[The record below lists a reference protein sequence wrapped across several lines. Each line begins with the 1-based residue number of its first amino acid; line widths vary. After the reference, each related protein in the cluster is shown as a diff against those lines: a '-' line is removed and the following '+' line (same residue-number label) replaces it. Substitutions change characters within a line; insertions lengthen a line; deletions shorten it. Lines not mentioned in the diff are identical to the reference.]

1 MTWKD
6 RSQKCGISQELFWG
20 TWISNDKLSSRKVVA
35 KVEWVAKVKTRTG
48 SLEKINCSACG
59 VRLQKP
65 IYMYIHSEN

>member
-20 TWISNDKLSSRKVVA
+20 TWISNDKLSSHKIVA
-35 KVEWVAKVKTRTG
+35 KVEWVAKVKT
-48 SLEKINCSACG
+48 LEKINCSACG